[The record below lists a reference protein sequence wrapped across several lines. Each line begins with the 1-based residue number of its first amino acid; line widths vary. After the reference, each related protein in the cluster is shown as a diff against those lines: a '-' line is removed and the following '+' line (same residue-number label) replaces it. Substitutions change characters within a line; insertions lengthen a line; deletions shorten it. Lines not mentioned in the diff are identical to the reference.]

1 MSPFAALNGCN
12 AENDCTQYS
21 IIYCTSH
28 LMLPLSFLLLVGAI
42 VLFVTRKKNN
52 DEDPENEL

>member
-1 MSPFAALNGCN
+1 MLPFAALNGCN
-12 AENDCTQYS
+12 AENDCTRYS
-21 IIYCTSH
+21 IIYYTSH

>member
-12 AENDCTQYS
+12 AENDCTRYS
-21 IIYCTSH
+21 IIYYTSH

-52 DEDPENEL
+52 DEDSENEL

>member
-12 AENDCTQYS
+12 AENDRTRYS
-21 IIYCTSH
+21 IIYYTSH

-52 DEDPENEL
+52 DEDSENEL

>member
-1 MSPFAALNGCN
+1 MSPFAAPNGCN

-21 IIYCTSH
+21 IIYYTSH
-28 LMLPLSFLLLVGAI
+28 LMLPLSFLLFVGAI

-52 DEDPENEL
+52 DEDSENEL

>member
-1 MSPFAALNGCN
+1 MSPFAAPNGSD
-12 AENDCTQYS
+12 AENDCTRYS
-21 IIYCTSH
+21 IIYYTSH

>member
-12 AENDCTQYS
+12 AENDCTRYS
-21 IIYCTSH
+21 IIYYTSH
-28 LMLPLSFLLLVGAI
+28 LMLPLSFLLFVGAI

>member
-12 AENDCTQYS
+12 AENDCTRYS
-21 IIYCTSH
+21 IIYYISH

>member
-12 AENDCTQYS
+12 TENDCTQYS
-21 IIYCTSH
+21 IIYYTSH

>member
-21 IIYCTSH
+21 IIYYTSH

-42 VLFVTRKKNN
+42 VLSVTRKKNN

>member
-12 AENDCTQYS
+12 AENDCTRYS
-21 IIYCTSH
+21 IIYYTSH
-28 LMLPLSFLLLVGAI
+28 LMLPLSFLLLIGAI

>member
-12 AENDCTQYS
+12 AENDCTRYS
-21 IIYCTSH
+21 IIYYISH
-28 LMLPLSFLLLVGAI
+28 LMLPLSFLLLIGAI

>member
-1 MSPFAALNGCN
+1 MSPFAAPNGSDE
-12 AENDCTQYS
+12 ENDCTQYS
-21 IIYCTSH
+21 IIYYTSH

>member
-12 AENDCTQYS
+12 AENDCTRYS
-21 IIYCTSH
+21 IIYYTSH
-28 LMLPLSFLLLVGAI
+28 LMLPLSFLLFVGAI
-42 VLFVTRKKNN
+42 VLFLTRKKKN

>member
-12 AENDCTQYS
+12 AGNDRTRYS
-21 IIYCTSH
+21 IIYYTSH

>member
-12 AENDCTQYS
+12 AENDCTRYS
-21 IIYCTSH
+21 IIYYTSH

-52 DEDPENEL
+52 DEDPESEL

>member
-12 AENDCTQYS
+12 AESDYTRYS
-21 IIYCTSH
+21 IIYYTSH

>member
-12 AENDCTQYS
+12 AESDCTQYS
-21 IIYCTSH
+21 IIYYTSH

-52 DEDPENEL
+52 DEDSENEL

>member
-21 IIYCTSH
+21 IIYYTSH

>member
-1 MSPFAALNGCN
+1 MSPFAAPNGCN

-21 IIYCTSH
+21 IIYYISH

>member
-1 MSPFAALNGCN
+1 MSPSQHPNGCN
-12 AENDCTQYS
+12 AENDCTRYS
-21 IIYCTSH
+21 IYYTSH
-28 LMLPLSFLLLVGAI
+28 LMLPLSFLLFVGAI

>member
-12 AENDCTQYS
+12 AENDCTRYS
-21 IIYCTSH
+21 IYYTSH

-52 DEDPENEL
+52 DEDSENEL

>member
-12 AENDCTQYS
+12 AENDRTQYS
-21 IIYCTSH
+21 IIYYTSH

>member
-21 IIYCTSH
+21 KIYYTSH